1 MKLLQEEKGQ
11 TSVEILVLLGAVI
24 LVVTF
29 IMLGIKQNVVEEGG
43 TRINEAIESTST

>member
-1 MKLLQEEKGQ
+1 MKLLQEERGQ
-11 TSVEILVLLGAVI
+11 TSVEVLVILGAVI

-43 TRINEAIESTST
+43 EQINASIDSTST